1 MITICLKK
9 DLTVCLE
16 EVKNLAIKEMPLEE
30 KYEKLLDNY
39 LLIRATLYA
48 LHKKG
53 GTVDKYIE
61 SLVKTQKN
69 MVSSLQAATYKLLK
83 AVAPGTAFNQLMDQY
98 IYDMQIDMPRS
109 NIEVNRVSDREVA
122 IRIRD
127 CPNLKRKGEL
137 IKKAG
142 LDVDPKELCE
152 VEPKTMR
159 GVAKDF
165 GIDVAWQ
172 SEENG
177 CFWAIKLK

>member
-1 MITICLKK
+1 
-9 DLTVCLE
+9 
-16 EVKNLAIKEMPLEE
+16 
-30 KYEKLLDNY
+30 
-39 LLIRATLYA
+39 
-48 LHKKG
+48 
-53 GTVDKYIE
+53 
-61 SLVKTQKN
+61 
-69 MVSSLQAATYKLLK
+69 
-83 AVAPGTAFNQLMDQY
+83 MDQY

-137 IKKAG
+137 VKKAG